1 MMKRRLI
8 LIALSFLGNWAVQ
21 AQGRFSGGSGDGY
34 TSASVSGITT
44 GVELPTPVAP
54 LFYVESGHD
63 SYKLWRLGPT
73 AEPIQVLLFQLD
85 GRLAF
90 SGLMQENQLQLPALP
105 EGIYLLASGGRR
117 QKVGLFHSIK

>member
-1 MMKRRLI
+1 MKRRLLI
-8 LIALSFLGNWAVQ
+8 IALSFSGNWAVQ

-34 TSASVSGITT
+34 SSASVSGITT
-44 GVELPTPVAP
+44 VVEFATPVAP
-54 LFYVESGHD
+54 SFYVESNQD

-73 AEPIQVLLFQLD
+73 VEPMQILLYHLD

-105 EGIYLLASGGRR
+105 EGIYLLLGGGNK
-117 QKVGLFHSIK
+117 QKVLLTNSNR